1 MPEGN
6 WFDWV
11 CSALEFVFLGAN
23 LPGGTGQKKWFAHP
37 KVLCDCT
44 HLGHARVATSS
55 ACADEGDGETKES
68 SATSD
73 LCPLAGYLVLKDLGI
88 QVEKYIASEICED
101 PIAVGTMRH
110 EGNITYVHDVR
121 NITKRN
127 VSAASAGGLGSVAPR
142 PPGSSPGTGLPC
154 RQESPACV
162 AVASPN
168 WVCLSAPDRGVGSL

>member
-1 MPEGN
+1 MLSGSKPAWRNG
-6 WFDWV
+6 
-11 CSALEFVFLGAN
+11 SKSSLLI
-23 LPGGTGQKKWFAHP
+23 Q

-44 HLGHARVATSS
+44 HLGPAGAATSS
-55 ACADEGDGETKES
+55 CADEGDRETKES
-68 SATSD
+68 AATSD

-127 VSAASAGGLGSVAPR
+127 VSPEGWGVQPRGQVGLTPRARGQARRCLAGKGRPR
-142 PPGSSPGTGLPC
+142 P
-154 RQESPACV
+154 AFV
-162 AVASPN
+162 VSPN
-168 WVCLSAPDRGVGSL
+168 GVRLFALDRGVGSL